1 MAVAEA
7 TNSETSVTTGNKAG
21 NWLQNAKDYYED
33 LKKEMKM
40 VSWPTREQVISTT
53 VVVII
58 AIFAFAFYF
67 WVVDLLIGRGVT
79 KLFDAL
85 TK

>member
-7 TNSETSVTTGNKAG
+7 TNPETSVTAKATG
-21 NWLQNAKDYYED
+21 WLQQTRDYIDE

-40 VSWPTREQVISTT
+40 VSWPSRDQVVSTT
-53 VVVII
+53 MVVIA
-58 AIFAFAFYF
+58 AIFAFALYF
-67 WVVDLLIGRGVT
+67 WVVDLAIGRAIT
-79 KLFDAL
+79 KLFDSL

>member
-7 TNSETSVTTGNKAG
+7 TNPETSVTNRASG
-21 NWLQNAKDYYED
+21 WLQNARDYIED

-40 VSWPTREQVISTT
+40 VSWPSREQVISTT
-53 VVVII
+53 AVVIA
-58 AIFAFAFYF
+58 AIFAFAIYF
-67 WVVDLLIGRGVT
+67 WVVDFAIGRGIT
-79 KLFDAL
+79 ALFDKL

>member
-7 TNSETSVTTGNKAG
+7 TNPETSVTAKASG
-21 NWLQNAKDYYED
+21 WLQQSRDYIDE

-53 VVVII
+53 MVVIA

-67 WVVDLLIGRGVT
+67 WIVDLAIGRAIT
-79 KLFDAL
+79 KLFDSL

>member
-7 TNSETSVTTGNKAG
+7 TNPETSVANRASG
-21 NWLQNAKDYYED
+21 WLQNARDYIDE

-40 VSWPTREQVISTT
+40 VSWPSRDQVISTT
-53 VVVII
+53 AVVIA
-58 AIFAFAFYF
+58 AIFAFALYF
-67 WVVDLLIGRGVT
+67 WVVDLAIGRGIT
-79 KLFDAL
+79 TLFDRL

>member
-7 TNSETSVTTGNKAG
+7 TNPDNSLPAKAAG
-21 NWLQNAKDYYED
+21 WLQQARDYFDE

-40 VSWPTREQVISTT
+40 VSWPSREQVISTT
-53 VVVII
+53 MVVIA
-58 AIFAFAFYF
+58 AIFAFALYF
-67 WVVDLLIGRGVT
+67 WVVDFAIGRAIT
-79 KLFDAL
+79 KLFDSL

>member
-7 TNSETSVTTGNKAG
+7 TNPETSVTAKANG
-21 NWLQNAKDYYED
+21 WLQNTRDYIED
-33 LKKEMKM
+33 LKKEMRL

-53 VVVII
+53 MVVIA

>member
-7 TNSETSVTTGNKAG
+7 TNPDTSVTAKASG
-21 NWLQNAKDYYED
+21 WLQNTRDYFDE

-40 VSWPTREQVISTT
+40 VSWPSREQVISTT
-53 VVVII
+53 MVVIA
-58 AIFAFAFYF
+58 AIFAFALYF
-67 WVVDLLIGRGVT
+67 WVVDLAIGRAIT
-79 KLFDAL
+79 KLFDSL

>member
-7 TNSETSVTTGNKAG
+7 TNPETSVTAKATG
-21 NWLQNAKDYYED
+21 WLQQTRDYIDE

-40 VSWPTREQVISTT
+40 VSWPSRDQVVSTT
-53 VVVII
+53 MVVI
-58 AIFAFAFYF
+58 AAVFAFALYF
-67 WVVDLLIGRGVT
+67 WVVDLAIGRAIT
-79 KLFDAL
+79 KLFDSL